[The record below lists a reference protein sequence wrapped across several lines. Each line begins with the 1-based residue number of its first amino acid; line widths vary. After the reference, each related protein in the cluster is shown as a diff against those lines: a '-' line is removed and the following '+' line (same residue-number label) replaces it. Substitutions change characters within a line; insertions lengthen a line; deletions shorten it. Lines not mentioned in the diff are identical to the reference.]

1 MASLSDVAKA
11 AGVSLTTASLVLN
24 RPKQPNRVS
33 AACAARVK
41 NIAEQLGYIPNYHAR
56 SMKLGKAETI
66 AVALDVGKDGGNCT
80 VAELAD
86 PYFSQIVGG
95 IELYL
100 RHVGYE
106 MTIIVADEHL
116 RAPDRGMMGI
126 LQRRFDGMIVMGVC
140 VDPDRSKVLHSAP
153 DAPIVA
159 IEYGGETE
167 IPVVDY
173 DEAYGIGLAVKH
185 LAAMGH
191 KRLLWVGH
199 QGRPDP
205 AMEDRR
211 EEMFRRSAR
220 EAGAAVETCR
230 FEIDAELPMTRA
242 TLADQ
247 AEQAVAR
254 YVAAN
259 GQRFSAV
266 VGYNDPIAIGA
277 VAALQSAGLRIPDDV
292 SVVGF
297 DDVEAALCIPKL
309 TSVSHMLGEMGR
321 RAAEM
326 TIQMVNQADMR
337 QKYRGKR
344 EMIPPELV
352 VRKSTAGKSAN
363 V

>member
-1 MASLSDVAKA
+1 
-11 AGVSLTTASLVLN
+11 
-24 RPKQPNRVS
+24 
-33 AACAARVK
+33 
-41 NIAEQLGYIPNYHAR
+41 
-56 SMKLGKAETI
+56 
-66 AVALDVGKDGGNCT
+66 
-80 VAELAD
+80 
-86 PYFSQIVGG
+86 
-95 IELYL
+95 
-100 RHVGYE
+100 
-106 MTIIVADEHL
+106 
-116 RAPDRGMMGI
+116 MGI

-159 IEYGGETE
+159 IEYGGETQ

-185 LAAMGH
+185 LAVLGH

-230 FEIDAELPMTRA
+230 FEIDADLPMTRS

-254 YVAAN
+254 YVGVN
-259 GQRFSAV
+259 GQRFTGV
-266 VGYNDPIAIGA
+266 VAYNDPVAIGVCTA
-277 VAALQSAGLRIPDDV
+277 LEAAGIRVPADV

-297 DDVEAALCIPKL
+297 DDVEASMCIPKL
-309 TSVSHMLGEMGR
+309 TTVSHMLGEMGR
-321 RAAEM
+321 RSAEM
-326 TIQMVNQADMR
+326 CIQMINEPEMR

-344 EMIPPELV
+344 EVIAPELV
-352 VRKSTAGKSAN
+352 VRKSTAARTATA
-363 V
+363 

>member
-33 AACAARVK
+33 TACASRVK
-41 NIAEQLGYIPNYHAR
+41 QIADQLGYIPNYHAR

-66 AVALDVGKDGGNCT
+66 AVALDVGADGGDCT

-86 PYFSQIVGG
+86 PYFSQLLGG

-100 RHVGYE
+100 RKVGYE
-106 MTIIVADEHL
+106 MTIVVADHLL
-116 RAPDRGMMGI
+116 RAPDRGMNGI

-159 IEYGGETE
+159 IEYGGETQV
-167 IPVVDY
+167 PVVDY
-173 DEAYGIGLAVKH
+173 DEAYGVGLAVKH
-185 LAAMGH
+185 LAALGH

-211 EEMFRRSAR
+211 EEMFRKSAR

-230 FEIDAELPMTRA
+230 FEIDASMPMTRS
-242 TLADQ
+242 TLAEL
-247 AEQAVAR
+247 AELAVAN

-259 GQRFSAV
+259 GQRFTGV
-266 VGYNDPIAIGA
+266 VGYNDPVAIGA
-277 VAALQSAGLRIPDDV
+277 CAALELSGVRVPQDV

-297 DDVEAALCIPKL
+297 DDVEASLCIPKL

-326 TIQMVNQADMR
+326 VIQMIDEPETR

-344 EMIPPELV
+344 EVIAPELV
-352 VRKSTAGKSAN
+352 VRKSTAARTA
-363 V
+363 

>member
-33 AACAARVK
+33 AACASRVK
-41 NIAEQLGYIPNYHAR
+41 QIADQLGYIPNYHAR

-66 AVALDVGKDGGNCT
+66 AVALDVGGDGGSCT

-86 PYFSQIVGG
+86 PYFSQLLGG
-95 IELYL
+95 IELFL
-100 RHVGYE
+100 RNVGYE
-106 MTIIVADEHL
+106 MTIVVADHL
-116 RAPDRGMMGI
+116 NRAPDRAMNGI

-140 VDPDRSKVLHSAP
+140 VDPDRSKVLHSSP

-159 IEYGGETE
+159 IEYGGETQV
-167 IPVVDY
+167 PVVDY
-173 DEAYGIGLAVKH
+173 DEAYGVGLAVKH
-185 LAAMGH
+185 LAALGH
-191 KRLLWVGH
+191 KRVLWVGH

-220 EAGAAVETCR
+220 EAGVAVETCR
-230 FEIDAELPMTRA
+230 FEIDADLPMTRS
-242 TLADQ
+242 TLAEL
-247 AEQAVAR
+247 AEVAVAK

-259 GQRFSAV
+259 GQRFSGV
-266 VGYNDPIAIGA
+266 VAYNDPVAIG
-277 VAALQSAGLRIPDDV
+277 VCSALDLSGVRVPQDV

-297 DDVEAALCIPKL
+297 DDVEASLCIPKL
-309 TSVSHMLGEMGR
+309 TTVSHMLGEMGR

-326 TIQMVNQADMR
+326 VIQMITDPEMK

-344 EMIPPELV
+344 EVIAPELV
-352 VRKSTAGKSAN
+352 VRRSTAARTA
-363 V
+363 

>member
-41 NIAEQLGYIPNYHAR
+41 GIAEQLGYIPNYHAR

-66 AVALDVGKDGGNCT
+66 AVALDVGGDGGDCT

-86 PYFSQIVGG
+86 PYFSQLLGG

-100 RHVGYE
+100 RQVGYE
-106 MTIIVADEHL
+106 MTIVVADQHS

-140 VDPDRSKVLHSAP
+140 VVPDRSKVLHSAP

-159 IEYGGETE
+159 IEYGGETQV
-167 IPVVDY
+167 PVVDY
-173 DEAYGIGLAVKH
+173 DEAYGVSLAVKH
-185 LAAMGH
+185 LAALGH

-211 EEMFRRSAR
+211 EEMFRKSAR

-230 FEIDAELPMTRA
+230 FEIDADLPMTRG

-254 YVAAN
+254 YIGTN
-259 GQRFSAV
+259 GHRFTAV
-266 VGYNDPIAIGA
+266 VAYNDPVAIGT
-277 VAALQSAGLRIPDDV
+277 VSALQSAGLRVPADV

-309 TSVSHMLGEMGR
+309 TSVSHMLGGMGR

-326 TIQMVNQADMR
+326 VIQMVNEPATR
-337 QKYRGKR
+337 EKYRGKR
-344 EMIPPELV
+344 EVIAPELV
-352 VRKSTAGKSAN
+352 VRKSTAARGVSA
-363 V
+363 